1 MTQLLDDFR
10 RRTRAL
16 VSAVGL
22 LLRSEPGSAGYAE
35 FRRKTEKSVK
45 LVVDTADELLRGLC
59 GDAGRDEALRQAQ
72 AQGVL
77 SAEAA
82 ERWRGY
88 FGQVLP
94 IGDAPYD
101 EATLDRLR
109 ALMLDA
115 RSLETGLR
123 GT

>member
-1 MTQLLDDFR
+1 MTQLLDDFQ

-22 LLRSEPGSAGYAE
+22 LLRSEPGSVGYAE

-59 GDAGRDEALRQAQ
+59 GNAGRDEALRQAQ
-72 AQGVL
+72 ARGVL
-77 SAEAA
+77 NADET
-82 ERWRGY
+82 ERWRRY
-88 FGQVLP
+88 FEGLLP
-94 IGDAPYD
+94 AGEVPYD
-101 EATLDRLR
+101 DATLDRLR

-123 GT
+123 GR